1 MKLNIWKSQSEIEKT
16 YKVDKYDIMYGTVED
31 ILQVIEEAGD
41 GATEE
46 DLTMAV
52 VKHREMFNR
61 FLKDIFDGL
70 TDEELRRTKVKEI
83 APLMF
88 ELFDYARN
96 SLASKN

>member
-1 MKLNIWKSQSEIEKT
+1 MKLNIWKSQNEVEKT
-16 YKVDKYDIMYGTVED
+16 YKVDKYDIFYGTVED
-31 ILQVIEEAGD
+31 VLKVIEEAGD

-46 DLTMAV
+46 QLVMAV
-52 VKHREMFNR
+52 VKNRDLFNR

-83 APLMF
+83 APLLF
-88 ELFDYARN
+88 ELFDYART